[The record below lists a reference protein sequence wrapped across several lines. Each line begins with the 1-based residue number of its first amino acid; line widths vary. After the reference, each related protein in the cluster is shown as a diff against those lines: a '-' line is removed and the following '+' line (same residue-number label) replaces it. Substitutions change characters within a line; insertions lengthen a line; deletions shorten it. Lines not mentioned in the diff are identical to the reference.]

1 MKKLFGGLIVILSCI
16 LITGCSCSKKG
27 AKGAVE
33 DYLNQYKNLSS
44 NVISDINRVVDKEDL
59 TDAQKEKYRDVLK
72 RQYQDMKYKVINES
86 YDGDNATIE
95 VKITVY
101 DYYKVGKDANTYL
114 NNNQDEFKENGTFSN
129 SLFMDYKLDKM
140 KNVTDT
146 VEYDITFNVTKDDND
161 NYKVSDLSQSDL
173 EKIHGIYNY
182 ESK

>member
-1 MKKLFGGLIVILSCI
+1 MKKIFGSLIIVLSCI
-16 LITGCSCSKKG
+16 LMVGCSCSKKT

-33 DYLNQYKNLSS
+33 DYLNQYKSLSS
-44 NVISDINRVVDKEDL
+44 NVISDINKVVDNEDL
-59 TDAQKEKYRDVLK
+59 TDTQKEKYRDVLK
-72 RQYQDMKYKVINES
+72 RQYQDMKYEVTNES
-86 YDGDNATIE
+86 YDGDNATVE

-101 DYYKVGKDANTYL
+101 DYYKVSKDANTYL

-146 VEYDITFNVTKDDND
+146 VEYDITFNVTKDDNN
-161 NYKVSDLSQSDL
+161 NYKVSDVSQSDL

>member
-1 MKKLFGGLIVILSCI
+1 MKKLFGGLIIILSCR
-16 LITGCSCSKKG
+16 LITGCSCSKRG

-161 NYKVSDLSQSDL
+161 NYKVSDVSQSDL